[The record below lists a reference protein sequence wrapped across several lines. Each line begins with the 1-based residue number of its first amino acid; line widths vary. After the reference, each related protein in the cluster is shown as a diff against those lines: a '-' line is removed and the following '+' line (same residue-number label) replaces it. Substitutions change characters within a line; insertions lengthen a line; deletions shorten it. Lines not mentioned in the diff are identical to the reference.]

1 MSQALDNQLRRIKQH
16 LDTAADYAQRAKR
29 SANSDDSDSASR
41 SIRNAADEIERALTL
56 VRRMRR
62 DLP

>member
-1 MSQALDNQLRRIKQH
+1 MSQDLDSQLRRIKQH
-16 LDTAADYAQRAKR
+16 LDAAADYAQRAKR
-29 SANSDDSDSASR
+29 YANSDDSDSVSR
-41 SIRNAADEIERALTL
+41 YIRNAADEIESALTL